1 MSGWQ
6 LMPTTTRLLI
16 ATLCIA
22 GSAGSSLASAHDVAR
37 GWLAWRGPQQNGT
50 SAETGLPDK
59 VDSAAALWTIDL
71 PGRGTPVINGDKVYV
86 LGYEGAGSNL
96 QQVLRCVDADTG
108 RKIWEERFNDFL
120 SDTVYDR
127 YSIGSPVIDRETGNV
142 YVLTT
147 AGEFVAFTG
156 DGERLWEHSMMEDYG
171 RLTFPN
177 GRVGSPV
184 IDDDLVIVRGITSNW
199 GLQGQA
205 ADRFYAFDKKS
216 GEIVWAS
223 TPGVIPPKDASFST
237 PILAWENGRRVLYCG
252 TGDGSIVCVNARTGD
267 PIWRYQ
273 ISAGGVNGTL
283 LLLDG
288 ALVGGHA
295 DENLDSSEIGRT
307 VAVKTGAE
315 PRAGSK
321 EPAIL
326 DQTSELWRN
335 REILLTSS
343 PTFADGTVYLVNKV
357 GELCAID
364 PKSGAVNWRHK
375 LGADQ
380 LHASPIYADGKLY
393 IPMRYEGLYV
403 IKPGEKAAEVLSHTT
418 LEGEALGA
426 PAVWNGKIYVH
437 TTKKLYCF
445 GAKSGSKELPT
456 EPRAEQAPIAGEP
469 TQVQVVPSEVALR
482 PGEKQTFRLRALDAN
497 GLFVK
502 DLSGGEW
509 KKFVPA
515 TAKVRSEMDAE
526 FDVNGALVVKPDG
539 KPSAG
544 SWELTA
550 EGLKGYMRG
559 RVLPS
564 LPYSQDFETFQP
576 AEQTEGAPGVKFAW
590 PPLPWIGAR
599 FKWDIRE
606 FEGSKVL
613 NKTLDRPLFQRAF
626 TFFGDS
632 RMSNYT
638 IAADVMSDGNKRIMS
653 NVGVINQR
661 YVINLV
667 GNYKQLEVLSNQD
680 RIKVAVPFPMQ
691 PKTWYRI
698 ESRVD
703 VAPDGSGVVRAK
715 AWKRDEPKPENW
727 TIEVPH
733 EHAHPHGAAGVYGF
747 ALQNQFPVYIDNI
760 SVTPNK

>member
-1 MSGWQ
+1 
-6 LMPTTTRLLI
+6 MPFIARLLLSI
-16 ATLCIA
+16 LCIA
-22 GSAGSSLASAHDVAR
+22 SCLALPLTAAESAAH
-37 GWLAWRGPQQNGT
+37 GWLAWRGPQQDGT
-50 SAETGLPDK
+50 SAETGLPDQ
-59 VDSAAALWTIDL
+59 VDSSAPLWSMDL
-71 PGRGTPVINGDKVYV
+71 PGRGTPVINGNKVYV
-86 LGYEGAGSNL
+86 LGYEGAGPDL
-96 QQVLRCVDADTG
+96 QQVLRCVEADSG
-108 RKIWEERFNDFL
+108 KKIWEQRFNDFL

-127 YSIGSPVIDRETGNV
+127 YSIGSPVIDGETGNV
-142 YVLTT
+142 YLLTT
-147 AGEFVAFTG
+147 AGEFVAFTS

-184 IDDDLVIVRGITSNW
+184 IDGDLIIVRGITSNW
-199 GLQGQA
+199 GVQGQA
-205 ADRFYAFDKKS
+205 ADRFYAFDKKT

-223 TPGVIPPKDASFST
+223 TPGTIPPKDASFST
-237 PILAWENGRRVLYCG
+237 PILAWENGRRVFYCG
-252 TGDGSIVCVNARTGD
+252 TGDGSLVCVNARTGD

-283 LLLDG
+283 LLIDG
-288 ALVGGHA
+288 TVVGGHA

-315 PRAGSK
+315 PLPGSK

-335 REILLTSS
+335 AEILLTSS
-343 PTFADGTVYLVNKV
+343 PTFANGTIYLVNKI

-364 PKSGAVNWRHK
+364 PKTGMVNWRHK

-380 LHASPIYADGKLY
+380 LHASSIYADGKLY
-393 IPMRYEGLYV
+393 IPMRYDGFYV
-403 IKPGEKAAEVLSHTT
+403 IKPGEKTAEVLSHTA

-426 PAVWNGKIYVH
+426 PAVWNGKIYVQ

-445 GAKSGSKELPT
+445 GSSSGSKQLPA
-456 EPRAEQAPIAGEP
+456 EPDAATAPVAGEP
-469 TQVQVVPSEVALR
+469 KQIQIVPSEVALR
-482 PGEKQTFRLRALDAN
+482 PGEKQTFRLRALDAK

-515 TAKVRSEMDAE
+515 TAKVKSEMDAE
-526 FDVNGALVVKPDG
+526 FDASGVLVVKRDA

-550 EGLKGYMRG
+550 DGLKGYMRG
-559 RVLPS
+559 RVLPR
-564 LPYSQDFETFQP
+564 LPYAQDFETFQP
-576 AEQTEGAPGVKFAW
+576 VEQTEGPPGVKFAW

-606 FEGSKVL
+606 ADGNKVF
-613 NKTLDRPLFQRAF
+613 NKTLDRLLFQRAF
-626 TFFGDS
+626 TFFGNS

-638 IAADVMSDGNKRIMS
+638 VSADVMTDGNKRMMS

-667 GNYKQLEVLSNQD
+667 GNYKQLEVLSNQE

-698 ESRVD
+698 ETRVD
-703 VAPDGSGVVRAK
+703 LAPDGSGVVRAK

-733 EHAHPHGAAGVYGF
+733 KNAHSHGAAGVYGF

-760 SVTPNK
+760 SVTPNE

>member
-1 MSGWQ
+1 M
-6 LMPTTTRLLI
+6 TRRLLPI
-16 ATLCIA
+16 ICIVNC
-22 GSAGSSLASAHDVAR
+22 LALPLAAAESVAR
-37 GWLAWRGPQQNGT
+37 GWLAWRGPHQDGT

-59 VDSAAALWTIDL
+59 VDSSAPLWAIDL
-71 PGRGTPVINGDKVYV
+71 AGRGTPVINGNKVYV
-86 LGYEGAGSNL
+86 LGYEGAGPDL
-96 QQVLRCVDADTG
+96 QQVLRCVEADSG
-108 RKIWEERFNDFL
+108 KKIWEQGFNDFL
-120 SDTVYDR
+120 SDTIYER

-147 AGEFVAFTG
+147 AGEFVAFTA

-177 GRVGSPV
+177 GRVGAPV
-184 IDDDLVIVRGITSNW
+184 IDDDLIIGRGITSNW

-205 ADRFYAFDKKS
+205 ADRFYAFDKKT

-223 TPGVIPPKDASFST
+223 TPGTIPPKDSSFST
-237 PILAWENGRRVLYCG
+237 PILAWENGRRVFYCG
-252 TGDGSIVCVNARTGD
+252 TGDGSVVCVNARTGD

-273 ISAGGVNGTL
+273 ISAGGVNGTPL
-283 LLLDG
+283 LVDG
-288 ALVGGHA
+288 TLVAGHA

-335 REILLTSS
+335 SEILLTSS
-343 PTFADGTVYLVNKV
+343 PTFANGTIYLVNKV

-364 PKSGAVNWRHK
+364 PKSGTVNWRHK

-393 IPMRYEGLYV
+393 IPMRYDGLHV
-403 IKPGEKAAEVLSHTT
+403 IKPGETAAEVLSHTT

-445 GAKSGSKELPT
+445 GSKSGSNHLPA
-456 EPRAEQAPIAGEP
+456 EPQATTAPAAGEP
-469 TQVQVVPSEVALR
+469 KQIQVVPSEVALR
-482 PGEKQTFRLRALDAN
+482 PGEKQTFKLRALDAN

-509 KKFVPA
+509 KKYVPA
-515 TAKVRSEMDAE
+515 TAKVKSEMDAN
-526 FDVNGALVVKPDG
+526 FDESGALVVKPDA

-550 EGLKGYMRG
+550 DGLKGYMRG

-564 LPYSQDFETFQP
+564 LPYAQDFETFQP
-576 AEQTEGAPGVKFAW
+576 AEQTEGPSGVRFAW

-606 FEGSKVL
+606 LDGNKMF
-613 NKTLDRPLFQRAF
+613 NKTLDRLLFQRAF

-638 IAADVMSDGNKRIMS
+638 VAADVMSDGNKRMVS

-733 EHAHPHGAAGVYGF
+733 KHAHSHGAAGVYGF

>member
-1 MSGWQ
+1 
-6 LMPTTTRLLI
+6 MPRITRLVVLSI
-16 ATLCIA
+16 CIHSCLLSQL
-22 GSAGSSLASAHDVAR
+22 SAAESAAR
-37 GWLAWRGPQQNGT
+37 GWLAWRGPQQDGT

-59 VDSAAALWTIDL
+59 VDSSTPLWAIDL
-71 PGRGTPVINGDKVYV
+71 PGRGTPVINGNKVYV
-86 LGYEGAGSNL
+86 LGYEGAGPDL
-96 QQVLRCVDADTG
+96 QQVLRCVEADSGKT
-108 RKIWEERFNDFL
+108 IWEQRFNDFL
-120 SDTVYDR
+120 SDTVYER

-184 IDDDLVIVRGITSNW
+184 IDGDLIIVRGITSNW
-199 GLQGQA
+199 GVQGQA
-205 ADRFYAFDKKS
+205 ADRFYGFDKKN

-223 TPGVIPPKDASFST
+223 TPGTIPPKDSSFST
-237 PILAWENGRRVLYCG
+237 PILAWENGRRVFYCG
-252 TGDGSIVCVNARTGD
+252 TGDGSVVCVNARTGD

-273 ISAGGVNGTL
+273 VSAGGVNATL

-288 ALVGGHA
+288 MVVGGHA

-315 PRAGSK
+315 PLPGSK

-335 REILLTSS
+335 SEILLTSS
-343 PTFADGTVYLVNKV
+343 PTFANGTIYLVNKV

-364 PKSGAVNWRHK
+364 PKTGVVNWRHK

-380 LHASPIYADGKLY
+380 LHASPIYAEGKLY
-393 IPMRYEGLYV
+393 IPMRYDGFHV
-403 IKPGEKAAEVLSHTT
+403 IKPGEKEAEVLSHTP

-437 TTKKLYCF
+437 TTRKLYCF
-445 GAKSGSKELPT
+445 GSKSGSKQLP
-456 EPRAEQAPIAGEP
+456 AEAQAGTTPVAGEP
-469 TQVQVVPSEVALR
+469 KQIQVVPSEVALR

-502 DLSGGEW
+502 DISGGEW

-515 TAKVRSEMDAE
+515 TAKVKSEMDAE
-526 FDVNGALVVKPDG
+526 FDQSGALVVKPDA

-550 EGLKGYMRG
+550 DGLKGYMRG

-564 LPYSQDFETFQP
+564 LPYVQDFETFQP
-576 AEQTEGAPGVKFAW
+576 AEQKEGPSGVKFSW

-606 FEGSKVL
+606 ADGNKVF
-613 NKTLDRPLFQRAF
+613 NKTLDRLLFQRAF

-632 RMSNYT
+632 HMRNYT
-638 IAADVMSDGNKRIMS
+638 VTADVMSDGNKRMMS

-667 GNYKQLEVLSNQD
+667 GNYKQLEVLSNQE
-680 RIKVAVPFPMQ
+680 RIKVGVPFPMQ

-715 AWKRDEPKPENW
+715 AWKRDEPKPKGW

-733 EHAHPHGAAGVYGF
+733 KRAHSHGAAGVYGF

-760 SVTPNK
+760 SVTPNE

>member
-1 MSGWQ
+1 MPRIKWLVVLSIWIHSGVVSP
-6 LMPTTTRLLI
+6 L
-16 ATLCIA
+16 
-22 GSAGSSLASAHDVAR
+22 SAAEGVAR

-59 VDSAAALWTIDL
+59 VDSSAPLWTIDL
-71 PGRGTPVINGDKVYV
+71 AGRGTPVINGSKVYV
-86 LGYEGAGSNL
+86 LGYEGAGPDL
-96 QQVLRCVDADTG
+96 QQVLRCVEADSGKT
-108 RKIWEERFNDFL
+108 IWEQRFNDFL

-147 AGEFVAFTG
+147 AGEFVGFTG

-184 IDDDLVIVRGITSNW
+184 IDDDLIIVRGITSNW

-223 TPGVIPPKDASFST
+223 TPGTIPPKDSSFST
-237 PILAWENGRRVLYCG
+237 PILAWENGRRVFYCG
-252 TGDGSIVCVNARTGD
+252 TGDGSIVCVNSRTGD

-273 ISAGGVNGTL
+273 ISAGGVNSTL
-283 LLLDG
+283 LPIDG
-288 ALVGGHA
+288 ALVAGHA

-326 DQTSELWRN
+326 DQSSELWRN
-335 REILLTSS
+335 SEILLTSS
-343 PTFADGTVYLVNKV
+343 PTFANDTIYLVNKV

-364 PKSGAVNWRHK
+364 PKTGAVIWRHK

-393 IPMRYEGLYV
+393 IPMRYDGFHV
-403 IKPGEKAAEVLSHTT
+403 IKPGEKGVEVLSHTA

-437 TTKKLYCF
+437 TTRKLYCF
-445 GAKSGSKELPT
+445 GSNSASKQSPAETHAERTPLP
-456 EPRAEQAPIAGEP
+456 GEP
-469 TQVQVVPSEVALR
+469 TQIQVVPSEVTLR

-509 KKFVPA
+509 KKFVPV

-526 FDVNGALVVKPDG
+526 FDANGALVVKPDA

-544 SWELTA
+544 SWELSA

-559 RVLPS
+559 RVLPNPS
-564 LPYSQDFETFQP
+564 YLQDFESFQP
-576 AEQTEGAPGVKFAW
+576 AEQTEGPPGVKFAW

-606 FEGSKVL
+606 LEGNRVL
-613 NKTLDRPLFQRAF
+613 HKTLDRLLFQRAF

-638 IAADVMSDGNKRIMS
+638 LSADVMSDGNKRTMS

-680 RIKVAVPFPMQ
+680 RIKVAVPFPIQ

-715 AWKRDEPKPENW
+715 AWKRDESKPEDW

>member
-1 MSGWQ
+1 
-6 LMPTTTRLLI
+6 MPGTTRLLLAI
-16 ATLCIA
+16 ICLAS
-22 GSAGSSLASAHDVAR
+22 SAGLLLASEENAAR

-50 SAETGLPDK
+50 SGETDLPDQ
-59 VDSAAALWTIDL
+59 VDSAAPLWTIDL
-71 PGRGTPVINGDKVYV
+71 PGRGTPVINGNKVYV
-86 LGYEGAGSNL
+86 LGYEGAGPDL
-96 QQVLRCVDADTG
+96 QQVLRCVDADSG
-108 RKIWEERFNDFL
+108 RTIWEQRFNDFL
-120 SDTVYDR
+120 SDTVYER

-156 DGERLWEHSMMEDYG
+156 DGARLWEHSMMEDYG

-177 GRVGSPV
+177 GRVGAPV
-184 IDDDLVIVRGITSNW
+184 IDDDLIIVRGITSNW

-205 ADRFYAFDKKS
+205 ADRFYAFDKKT

-223 TPGVIPPKDASFST
+223 TPGTIPPKDSSFST
-237 PILAWENGRRVLYCG
+237 PILAWENGRRVFYCG
-252 TGDGSIVCVNARTGD
+252 TGDGSVVCVNARTGD

-273 ISAGGVNGTL
+273 ISAGGVNSTL
-283 LLLDG
+283 LLIEG
-288 ALVGGHA
+288 AVVTGHA

-315 PRAGSK
+315 PPAGSK

-326 DQTSELWRN
+326 DQASELWRN
-335 REILLTSS
+335 NEVLLTSS
-343 PTFADGTVYLVNKV
+343 PTFANGTIYLVNKV

-364 PKSGAVNWRHK
+364 PKSGAVIWRHK

-403 IKPGEKAAEVLSHTT
+403 IKPGEKAAEVLSHTA

-426 PAVWNGKIYVH
+426 PAVWEGKVYVN

-445 GAKSGSKELPT
+445 GSNSESKQLPVDSPAQRT
-456 EPRAEQAPIAGEP
+456 PPPGEP
-469 TQVQVVPSEVALR
+469 TQIQVVPSEVALR
-482 PGEKQTFRLRALDAN
+482 PGERQTFRLRALDVN

-515 TAKVRSEMDAE
+515 TAKVKSEMDAD
-526 FDVNGALVVKPDG
+526 FDASGALVVKPDA

-544 SWELTA
+544 SWEVTA
-550 EGLKGYMRG
+550 EGLKGSMRG

-564 LPYSQDFETFQP
+564 LPYAQDFEMFQP
-576 AEQTEGAPGVKFAW
+576 AEQPEVPSGIKFAW

-606 FEGSKVL
+606 REGNKMF
-613 NKTLDRPLFQRAF
+613 NKTLDRLLFQRAF

-638 IAADVMSDGNKRIMS
+638 VAADVMSEGNKRMMS
-653 NVGVINQR
+653 NVGLINQR

-667 GNYKQLEVLSNQD
+667 GNYKQLEVVSNQE
-680 RIKVAVPFPMQ
+680 RIKAAVPFPMQ

-733 EHAHPHGAAGVYGF
+733 KHAHSHGAAGVYGF

-760 SVTPNK
+760 SVTPNQ

>member
-1 MSGWQ
+1 M
-6 LMPTTTRLLI
+6 TRRLLPI
-16 ATLCIA
+16 ICIA
-22 GSAGSSLASAHDVAR
+22 SCFALPLTAAESVVR
-37 GWLAWRGPQQNGT
+37 GWLEWRGPQQDGT

-59 VDSAAALWTIDL
+59 VDSSAPLWAIDL
-71 PGRGTPVINGDKVYV
+71 PGRGTPVINGNKVYV
-86 LGYEGAGSNL
+86 LGYEGAGPDL
-96 QQVLRCVDADTG
+96 QQVLRCVEAG
-108 RKIWEERFNDFL
+108 SGKKIWEQRFNDFL
-120 SDTVYDR
+120 SDTVYER

-184 IDDDLVIVRGITSNW
+184 IDGDLVIVRGITSNW
-199 GLQGQA
+199 GVQGQA
-205 ADRFYAFDKKS
+205 ADRFYAFDKKT

-223 TPGVIPPKDASFST
+223 TPGTIPPKDSSFST
-237 PILAWENGRRVLYCG
+237 PILAWENGRRVFYCG
-252 TGDGSIVCVNARTGD
+252 TGDGSVVCVNARTGD

-273 ISAGGVNGTL
+273 ISAGGVNATL
-283 LLLDG
+283 LPIDG
-288 ALVGGHA
+288 ALVAGHA
-295 DENLDSSEIGRT
+295 DENLDSSVIGRT

-315 PRAGSK
+315 PRLGSK
-321 EPAIL
+321 EPTIL

-335 REILLTSS
+335 SEILLTSS
-343 PTFADGTVYLVNKV
+343 PTFANGTIYLVNKV

-364 PKSGAVNWRHK
+364 PKTGTVNWRHK

-380 LHASPIYADGKLY
+380 LHASPLYADGKLY
-393 IPMRYEGLYV
+393 IPMRYDGFHV
-403 IKPGEKAAEVLSHTT
+403 IKPGEKAAEVLSHTP

-437 TTKKLYCF
+437 TTRKLYCF
-445 GAKSGSKELPT
+445 GSESGSGQLPA
-456 EPRAEQAPIAGEP
+456 EPQAATAPAAGEP
-469 TQVQVVPSEVALR
+469 KQIQVVPSEVALR
-482 PGEKQTFRLRALDAN
+482 PGEKQTFKLRALDAN

-515 TAKVRSEMDAE
+515 TAKVRSEMDAD
-526 FDVNGALVVKPDG
+526 FDGSGTLVVKPDA

-550 EGLKGYMRG
+550 DGLKGYMRG

-564 LPYSQDFETFQP
+564 LPYAQDFETFQP
-576 AEQTEGAPGVKFAW
+576 AEQTEGPPGVKFAW

-606 FEGSKVL
+606 LDASKMF
-613 NKTLDRPLFQRAF
+613 NKTLDRLLFQRAF

-638 IAADVMSDGNKRIMS
+638 VAADVMSDGNKRMMS

-667 GNYKQLEVLSNQD
+667 GNYKQLEVLSNQE

-733 EHAHPHGAAGVYGF
+733 KHAHPHGAAGVYGF

>member
-1 MSGWQ
+1 MSGRP
-6 LMPTTTRLLI
+6 LKPPNGRLPLLFI
-16 ATLCIA
+16 RIA
-22 GSAGSSLASAHDVAR
+22 GCLALSLASAESAAR
-37 GWLAWRGPQQNGT
+37 GWLAWRGPQQDGT

-59 VDSAAALWTIDL
+59 VDSSAPLWAIDL
-71 PGRGTPVINGDKVYV
+71 AGRGTPVINGDKVYV
-86 LGYEGAGSNL
+86 LGYEGAGPDL
-96 QQVLRCVDADTG
+96 RQVLRCVDAASGET
-108 RKIWEERFNDFL
+108 IWEHYFNDFL

-147 AGEFVAFTG
+147 AGEFVAFSG

-171 RLTFPN
+171 RITFPN

-184 IDDDLVIVRGITSNW
+184 IDDDLIIVRGITSNW
-199 GLQGQA
+199 GVQGQA
-205 ADRFYAFDKKS
+205 ADRFYAFDKKT

-223 TPGVIPPKDASFST
+223 TPGTIPPKDSSFST
-237 PILAWENGRRVLYCG
+237 PIFAWENGRRVFYCG
-252 TGDGSIVCVNARTGD
+252 TGDGSVVCVNARTGD

-273 ISAGGVNGTL
+273 ISAGGVNTTL
-283 LLLDG
+283 LLIDG
-288 ALVGGHA
+288 ALVAGHA

-307 VAVKTGAE
+307 VAVKIGAE
-315 PRAGSK
+315 PPPGSK

-335 REILLTSS
+335 SEILLTSS
-343 PTFADGTVYLVNKV
+343 PTFANGTIYLVNKV

-364 PKSGAVNWRHK
+364 PKTGAVNWRHK

-393 IPMRYEGLYV
+393 IPMRYDGFHV
-403 IKPGEKAAEVLSHTT
+403 IKPTDKAAEVLSHTA

-426 PAVWNGKIYVH
+426 PAVWNRRIYVQ

-445 GAKSGSKELPT
+445 GSKSGSKELPA
-456 EPRAEQAPIAGEP
+456 EPQAAIAPVAGEP
-469 TQVQVVPSEVALR
+469 KQIQVVPSEVALR

-502 DLSGGEW
+502 NISGGEW

-515 TAKVRSEMDAE
+515 TAKVKSEMDAE
-526 FDVNGALVVKPDG
+526 FDTDGALVVKPDA

-550 EGLKGYMRG
+550 DGLKGYMRG

-564 LPYSQDFETFQP
+564 LPYVQDFETFQP
-576 AEQTEGAPGVKFAW
+576 AEQAEGPPGVKFAW

-606 FEGSKVL
+606 FDGNKMF
-613 NKTLDRPLFQRAF
+613 NKTLDRLLFQRAF
-626 TFFGDS
+626 TFFGDP

-638 IAADVMSDGNKRIMS
+638 VAADVMSDGNKRMMS

-667 GNYKQLEVLSNQD
+667 GNYKQLEVLSNQE

-733 EHAHPHGAAGVYGF
+733 KHAHSHGAAGVYGF
-747 ALQNQFPVYIDNI
+747 ALQNQFPVYVDNI

>member
-1 MSGWQ
+1 
-6 LMPTTTRLLI
+6 MPRISRLVLLSI
-16 ATLCIA
+16 CIHSCLLSRL
-22 GSAGSSLASAHDVAR
+22 SAAESAAR
-37 GWLAWRGPQQNGT
+37 GWLAWRGTQQDGT
-50 SAETGLPDK
+50 SAETDLPDQ
-59 VDSAAALWTIDL
+59 VDSSTPLWAIDL
-71 PGRGTPVINGDKVYV
+71 PGRGTPVINGNKVYV
-86 LGYEGAGSNL
+86 LGYEGAGPDL
-96 QQVLRCVDADTG
+96 QQVLRCVEADGGKT
-108 RKIWEERFNDFL
+108 IWEQRFNDFL
-120 SDTVYDR
+120 SDTVYER

-184 IDDDLVIVRGITSNW
+184 IDGDLIIVRGITSNW
-199 GLQGQA
+199 GVQGQA
-205 ADRFYAFDKKS
+205 ADRFYAFDKKA
-216 GEIVWAS
+216 GEVVWAS
-223 TPGVIPPKDASFST
+223 TPGTIPPKDASFST
-237 PILAWENGRRVLYCG
+237 PILAWENGRRVFYCG
-252 TGDGSIVCVNARTGD
+252 TGDGSLVCVNARTGD

-283 LLLDG
+283 LLIDG
-288 ALVGGHA
+288 TVVGGHA

-315 PRAGSK
+315 PLPGSK

-335 REILLTSS
+335 SEILLTSS
-343 PTFADGTVYLVNKV
+343 PTFANGTIYLVNKV

-364 PKSGAVNWRHK
+364 PKTGVVNWRHK

-393 IPMRYEGLYV
+393 IPMRYDGFHV
-403 IKPGEKAAEVLSHTT
+403 IKPSEKAAEVLSHTP

-426 PAVWNGKIYVH
+426 PAVWNGKIYVQ

-445 GAKSGSKELPT
+445 GSGSESKQLPAELQPAT
-456 EPRAEQAPIAGEP
+456 APVAGEP
-469 TQVQVVPSEVALR
+469 KQIQIVPSEVALR
-482 PGEKQTFRLRALDAN
+482 PGEKQKFRLRALDAK

-509 KKFVPA
+509 RKFVPA
-515 TAKVRSEMDAE
+515 TAKVKSEMDAE
-526 FDVNGALVVKPDG
+526 FDARGALVVKPDA

-550 EGLKGYMRG
+550 DGLKGYMRG

-564 LPYSQDFETFQP
+564 LPYAQDFETFHP
-576 AEQTEGAPGVKFAW
+576 VELPEGPPGVKFAW

-606 FEGSKVL
+606 
-613 NKTLDRPLFQRAF
+613 A
-626 TFFGDS
+626 
-632 RMSNYT
+632 
-638 IAADVMSDGNKRIMS
+638 DGNK
-653 NVGVINQR
+653 
-661 YVINLV
+661 
-667 GNYKQLEVLSNQD
+667 
-680 RIKVAVPFPMQ
+680 
-691 PKTWYRI
+691 
-698 ESRVD
+698 
-703 VAPDGSGVVRAK
+703 
-715 AWKRDEPKPENW
+715 
-727 TIEVPH
+727 
-733 EHAHPHGAAGVYGF
+733 
-747 ALQNQFPVYIDNI
+747 
-760 SVTPNK
+760 

>member
-1 MSGWQ
+1 MPRRP
-6 LMPTTTRLLI
+6 LMAPMLRRLLLI
-16 ATLCIA
+16 VCVSCSVMLPL
-22 GSAGSSLASAHDVAR
+22 SAAESIAR

-59 VDSAAALWTIDL
+59 ADSAAPLWAIDL
-71 PGRGTPVINGDKVYV
+71 PGRGTPVINDNKVYV
-86 LGYEGAGSNL
+86 LGYEGAGPYL
-96 QQVLRCVDADTG
+96 QQVLRCVEADSGKT
-108 RKIWEERFNDFL
+108 IWEQRFNDFL

-177 GRVGSPV
+177 GRVGAPV
-184 IDDDLVIVRGITSNW
+184 IDDDLIIVRGITSNW

-205 ADRFYAFDKKS
+205 ADRFYAFDKKT

-223 TPGVIPPKDASFST
+223 TPGTIPPKDSSFST
-237 PILAWENGRRVLYCG
+237 PILAWENGRRVFYCG
-252 TGDGSIVCVNARTGD
+252 TGDGSVVCVNARTGD
-267 PIWRYQ
+267 PIWRYK
-273 ISAGGVNGTL
+273 ISAGGVNATVL
-283 LLLDG
+283 PIEG
-288 ALVGGHA
+288 ALIAGHA
-295 DENLDSSEIGRT
+295 DENLDASEIGRT

-315 PRAGSK
+315 PQAGLK

-335 REILLTSS
+335 SEILLTSS
-343 PTFADGTVYLVNKV
+343 PTFANGTIYLVNKV

-364 PKSGAVNWRHK
+364 PRSGGINWRLK

-380 LHASPIYADGKLY
+380 LHSSAIYADGKLY
-393 IPMRYEGLYV
+393 IPMRYAGLYV
-403 IKPGEKAAEVLSHTT
+403 IRPGQTGAEILSHTP

-426 PAVWNGKIYVH
+426 PAVWNGRIYVN
-437 TTKKLYCF
+437 TTEKLYCF
-445 GAKSGSKELPT
+445 GSESKSKQLPA
-456 EPRAEQAPIAGEP
+456 EPQEETIPAPGEP
-469 TQVQVVPSEVALR
+469 AQIQVVPSEVALR
-482 PGEKQTFRLRALDAN
+482 PGEKQTFRLHALDAN
-497 GLFVK
+497 GHFVK
-502 DLSGGEW
+502 EISGGEW

-526 FDVNGALVVKPDG
+526 FDEAGALVVKPDA

-544 SWELTA
+544 SWEVTA
-550 EGLKGYMRG
+550 DGLKGYMRG
-559 RVLPS
+559 RVLPN
-564 LPYSQDFETFQP
+564 LPYAQDFETFQP
-576 AEQTEGAPGVKFAW
+576 AEQTEGPPGVKFAW

-606 FEGSKVL
+606 LEDNKVF
-613 NKTLDRPLFQRAF
+613 NKTVDRPLFQRAF
-626 TFFGDS
+626 TFLGDS

-638 IAADVMSDGNKRIMS
+638 VAADVMSDGNKRMMS

-667 GNYKQLEVLSNQD
+667 GNYKQLEVVSNHE
-680 RIKVAVPFPMQ
+680 RIKVAVPFAMQ

-733 EHAHPHGAAGVYGF
+733 AHAHRHGSPGVYGF

>member
-1 MSGWQ
+1 MPRIKQ
-6 LMPTTTRLLI
+6 LVVLSI
-16 ATLCIA
+16 CIHSCFVSPL
-22 GSAGSSLASAHDVAR
+22 SAAEGVAR

-59 VDSAAALWTIDL
+59 VDSSAPLWTIDL

-86 LGYEGAGSNL
+86 LGYEGAGPDL
-96 QQVLRCVDADTG
+96 QQVLRCVEADSG
-108 RKIWEERFNDFL
+108 RTIWEQRFNDFL

-147 AGEFVAFTG
+147 AGEFVGFTG

-184 IDDDLVIVRGITSNW
+184 IDDDLIIVRGITSNW

-223 TPGVIPPKDASFST
+223 TPGTIPPKDSSFST
-237 PILAWENGRRVLYCG
+237 PILAWENGRRVFYCG
-252 TGDGSIVCVNARTGD
+252 TGDGSIVCVNSRTGD

-273 ISAGGVNGTL
+273 ISAGGVNSTL
-283 LLLDG
+283 LPIDG
-288 ALVGGHA
+288 ALVAGHA

-326 DQTSELWRN
+326 DQSSELWRN
-335 REILLTSS
+335 SEILLTSS
-343 PTFADGTVYLVNKV
+343 PTFANDTIYLVNKV

-364 PKSGAVNWRHK
+364 PKTGAVIWRHK

-393 IPMRYEGLYV
+393 IPMRYDGFHV
-403 IKPGEKAAEVLSHTT
+403 IKPGEKGVEVLSHTA

-445 GAKSGSKELPT
+445 GSNSASKQSPAETHAERTPLP
-456 EPRAEQAPIAGEP
+456 GEP
-469 TQVQVVPSEVALR
+469 TQIQVVPSEVTLR

-509 KKFVPA
+509 KKFVPV

-526 FDVNGALVVKPDG
+526 FDANGALVVKPDA

-559 RVLPS
+559 RVLPNPS
-564 LPYSQDFETFQP
+564 YLQDFESFQP
-576 AEQTEGAPGVKFAW
+576 AEQTEGPPGVKFAW

-606 FEGSKVL
+606 LEGNRVL
-613 NKTLDRPLFQRAF
+613 HKTLDRLLFQRAF

-638 IAADVMSDGNKRIMS
+638 LSADVMSDGNKRTMS

-680 RIKVAVPFPMQ
+680 RIKVAVPFPIQ

-715 AWKRDEPKPENW
+715 AWKRDESKPEDW